1 MSFKKEEVS
10 IIRVREED
18 YLSFCR
24 LLHWRRTGQEQGDL
38 SYYEDRTST
47 DFLRKHSILNSNTIF
62 VFAAKLQDKYVGYLS
77 VILMPKLDPRIG
89 ILYIDELWVPEPY
102 RQKGIAT
109 LLMKEVFKIAKELDL
124 WRVRV
129 YVGTCNEVA
138 RNYYKKV
145 GFSEHKGDAKWC
157 EVDVKDIEI

>member
-1 MSFKKEEVS
+1 MSLKREEVS
-10 IIRVREED
+10 IIRVGEKD

-24 LLHWRRTGQEQGDL
+24 LLGWRRTGQEQGDL
-38 SYYEDRTST
+38 SYYEDKKSK
-47 DFLRKHSILNSNTIF
+47 DFLKKYSILNSSTIF

-102 RQKGIAT
+102 RRNGIAT
-109 LLMKEVFKIAKELDL
+109 LLMKEVFKIAKRLDL
-124 WRVRV
+124 WRVRLHV
-129 YVGTCNEVA
+129 ATSNDVA

-145 GFSEHKGDAKWC
+145 GFLEKSDAKWC